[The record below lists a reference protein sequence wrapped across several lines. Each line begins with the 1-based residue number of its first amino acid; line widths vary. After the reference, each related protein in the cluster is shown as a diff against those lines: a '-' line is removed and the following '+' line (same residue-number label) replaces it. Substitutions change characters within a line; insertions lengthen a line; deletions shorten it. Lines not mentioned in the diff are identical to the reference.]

1 MVGAKDAIITLA
13 DDSEGWAD
21 GNIDRSDLD
30 LVRRWPALGQTLSQ
44 Y

>member
-30 LVRRWPALGQTLSQ
+30 LVRRWPALGQTRSQ